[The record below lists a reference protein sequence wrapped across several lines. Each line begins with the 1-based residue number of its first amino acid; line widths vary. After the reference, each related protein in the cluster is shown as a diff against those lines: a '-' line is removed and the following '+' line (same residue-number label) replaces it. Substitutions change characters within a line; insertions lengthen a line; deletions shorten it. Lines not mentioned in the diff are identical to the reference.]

1 MGFNRY
7 FHTKKVE
14 FEDMIF
20 DSGTE
25 RDRYR
30 VLREAQ
36 ARGLISDLRL
46 QVVFTLIPRQTE
58 RVEVKLKT
66 KTKIV
71 ERFCEHPLTYQ
82 ADFVYFKDGKE
93 VIEDSKGYATEDY
106 IIRRKLMRF
115 QGHPIKE
122 VHDPAE
128 DFQDIARALRIEPPK
143 KKKSKKK
150 PKPEKKK
157 DFFETPGLFD

>member
-36 ARGLISDLRL
+36 ERGLICDLRL

-66 KTKIV
+66 KTKVV
-71 ERFCEHPLTYQ
+71 EKFCEHPLTYQ
-82 ADFVYFKDGKE
+82 ADFVYLKDGKE
-93 VIEDSKGYATEDY
+93 VVEDSKGYATEDY

-128 DFQDIARALRIEPPK
+128 DFPDIARALRIEPPK

-150 PKPEKKK
+150 PKSEKKK
-157 DFFETPGLFD
+157 DTFETPGLFD

>member
-36 ARGLISDLRL
+36 ERGLISDLRL

-66 KTKIV
+66 KTKVV

-82 ADFVYFKDGKE
+82 ADFVYLKDGKE

-106 IIRRKLMRF
+106 VIRRKLMRF

-128 DFQDIARALRIEPPK
+128 DFPDIARALRIEPPK
-143 KKKSKKK
+143 KKSKKK
-150 PKPEKKK
+150 PKSEKKK
-157 DFFETPGLFD
+157 DIFETPGLFD